1 MYTTTVVT
9 QVMQACLP
17 LMHAARWCALRDV
30 VVSAVNGHALGL
42 VALAV
47 GTPRT
52 TKVRHRVKCVD
63 RLLGNTHLEA
73 HRLDLYTALARQW
86 LTGLPQLLIVV
97 DWSSLTADMQWH
109 WLRASVVCD
118 GRSITL
124 YEEVHPRKH
133 LGSLAV
139 HKRFIKR
146 LEQLLPKS
154 AHPPIVM
161 TDAGFRNPWFR
172 LIAAQGWQWVGRV
185 RNRDFVRRNEAEDWK
200 PAKQLYEQARS
211 VAADLGAYETVRNHP
226 LKCRLV
232 RVKHSPKGRKHR
244 YASGKDQNNSTARK
258 CASRHREPWLLSC
271 SPSLGHLNA
280 EAVVRLYAQRM
291 RIEEEFRD
299 TKNVVL
305 GAGLALSRSHGQQR
319 LQALLLIGHIAQMA
333 KRLIGEAAKGA
344 QLHLQLMSTNR
355 KERAELSVMML
366 AKRVIDSPELLR
378 KLKAPWPGW
387 HVLRSQVSAAINR
400 AVAADSWGNLRVRPV
415 SACIDVMR

>member
-1 MYTTTVVT
+1 MHTPTIVA
-9 QVMQACLP
+9 QVMQCCLP

-30 VVSAVNGHALGL
+30 VVSSVNGHALGL

-52 TKVRHRVKCVD
+52 ISVRHRVKCVD
-63 RLLGNTHLEA
+63 RLLGNRHLES
-73 HRLDLYTALARQW
+73 HRYDLYAALARQW

-139 HKRFIKR
+139 HTRFIKR
-146 LEQLLPKS
+146 LAQLLPQS

-185 RNRDFVRRNEAEDWK
+185 RNRDFVRKNEAEAWL
-200 PAKQLYEQARS
+200 PAKLLYGQARATAS
-211 VAADLGAYETVRNHP
+211 DFGAYETVRNHP
-226 LKCRLV
+226 LRCRLV
-232 RVKHSPKGRKHR
+232 LIKHAPKGRKHR
-244 YASGKDQNNSTARK
+244 YASGKVKNNSTARK
-258 CASRHREPWLLSC
+258 IASRYREPWLLSC
-271 SPSLGHLNA
+271 TPSLGHLSA

-305 GAGLALSRSHGQQR
+305 GAGLALSRSQGQQR
-319 LQALLLIGHIAQMA
+319 LQALLLIGHIAQIA
-333 KRLIGEAAKGA
+333 KRLISEAAKHA
-344 QLHLQLMSTNR
+344 QLHLQLMSTCR
-355 KERAELSVMML
+355 RDRAELSVMML
-366 AKRVIDSPELLR
+366 AKRVIESPTLLR
-378 KLKAPWPGW
+378 NLKNPWPFR
-387 HVLRSQVSAAINR
+387 HVLRSQASAAINR
-400 AVAADSWGNLRVRPV
+400 AMAV
-415 SACIDVMR
+415 

>member
-1 MYTTTVVT
+1 MHTATIVA
-9 QVMQACLP
+9 QVMQCCFP
-17 LMHAARWCALRDV
+17 LMHAARWRALHDV
-30 VVSAVNGHALGL
+30 AVSAVNGYALGL

-63 RLLGNTHLEA
+63 RLLGNIHLEA
-73 HRLDLYTALARQW
+73 HRFELYAALARQW

-97 DWSSLTADMQWH
+97 DWSGLTADMQWH

-139 HKRFIKR
+139 HTRFIK
-146 LEQLLPKS
+146 QLARMLPAS

-185 RNRDFVRRNEAEDWK
+185 RNRDFVRKNEAETWL
-200 PAKQLYEQARS
+200 PAKILYGQAR
-211 VAADLGAYETVRNHP
+211 VTAADLGAYESVRNHP
-226 LKCRLV
+226 LRCRLV
-232 RVKHSPKGRKHR
+232 LVKHAPKGRKHR
-244 YASGKDQNNSTARK
+244 YASGKVKNNSTARK
-258 CASRHREPWLLSC
+258 IASRYREPWLLSC
-271 SPSLGHLNA
+271 SPSLAHLSA
-280 EAVVRLYAQRM
+280 EAIVRLYAQRM

-319 LQALLLIGHIAQMA
+319 LQALLLIGHIAHMA
-333 KRLIGEAAKGA
+333 KRLIGEAAKAA
-344 QLHLQLMSTNR
+344 QLHLQLMSTCR
-355 KERAELSVMML
+355 RDRAELSVMML
-366 AKRVIDSPELLR
+366 AKRVIDSPALLR
-378 KLKAPWPGW
+378 KLKDPWPCQ
-387 HVLRSQVSAAINR
+387 HALRSQVSAAINR
-400 AVAADSWGNLRVRPV
+400 AVAA
-415 SACIDVMR
+415 

>member
-1 MYTTTVVT
+1 MHTATIVA

-17 LMHAARWCALRDV
+17 HMHAARWCALRDV

-73 HRLDLYTALARQW
+73 HRFDLYTALARQW

-133 LGSLAV
+133 LGSLTV
-139 HKRFIKR
+139 HTRFIKQ
-146 LEQLLPKS
+146 LAQLLPKS

-172 LIAAQGWQWVGRV
+172 LVAAQGWQWVGRV
-185 RNRDFVRRNEAEDWK
+185 RNRDYVRKIDTDNWL
-200 PAKQLYEQARS
+200 PAKDLYGKAHAI
-211 VAADLGAYETVRNHP
+211 AADLGGYETVRHHP

-232 RVKHSPKGRKHR
+232 LVKHSPKGRKHC
-244 YASGKDQNNSTARK
+244 YASGKQQNNSTARK
-258 CASRHREPWLLSC
+258 CASRYREPWLLSC
-271 SPSLGHLNA
+271 SPGLGHLNA
-280 EAVVRLYAQRM
+280 KAAVKLYAQRM

-355 KERAELSVMML
+355 KDRAELSVMML

-378 KLKAPWPGW
+378 KLKTPWPGW
-387 HVLRSQVSAAINR
+387 HALRSQVSAAINR
-400 AVAADSWGNLRVRPV
+400 AVAA
-415 SACIDVMR
+415 

>member
-1 MYTTTVVT
+1 
-9 QVMQACLP
+9 MQACLP

-146 LEQLLPKS
+146 LAQLLPKS

-400 AVAADSWGNLRVRPV
+400 AVAADSWGNLR
-415 SACIDVMR
+415 A

>member
-1 MYTTTVVT
+1 MHTPTIVA
-9 QVMQACLP
+9 QVMQCCLP

-30 VVSAVNGHALGL
+30 VVSSVNGHALGL

-52 TKVRHRVKCVD
+52 ISVRHRVKCVD
-63 RLLGNTHLEA
+63 RLLGNIHLKA
-73 HRLDLYTALARQW
+73 HRLDLYTALAQQW

-139 HKRFIKR
+139 HTRFIKR
-146 LEQLLPKS
+146 LAQLLPKS
-154 AHPPIVM
+154 THPPIVM
-161 TDAGFRNPWFR
+161 TDAGFRNTWFR
-172 LIAAQGWQWVGRV
+172 LIAAQGWQWLGRV
-185 RNRDFVRRNEAEDWK
+185 RNRDFVRKTEVEDWQ
-200 PAKQLYEQARS
+200 PAKLLYQQART
-211 VAADLGAYETVRNHP
+211 VAADLGAFETVRNSP

-232 RVKHSPKGRKHR
+232 LVKHAPKGRKHR
-244 YASGKDQNNSTARK
+244 YASGKVKNNSTARK
-258 CASRHREPWLLSC
+258 IASRYREPWLLSC
-271 SPSLGHLNA
+271 SPSLGHLSA

-291 RIEEEFRD
+291 RIEEAFRD

-319 LQALLLIGHIAQMA
+319 LQALLLIGHIAQVA
-333 KRLIGEAAKGA
+333 KRLIGEAAKSA
-344 QLHLQLMSTNR
+344 QLHLQLTSTCR
-355 KERAELSVMML
+355 KDRAELSVMML
-366 AKRVIDSPELLR
+366 AKRVIDSPALLR
-378 KLKAPWPGW
+378 KLKSAWPCW
-387 HVLRSQVSAAINR
+387 HVLRGQASAAINR
-400 AVAADSWGNLRVRPV
+400 AMAA
-415 SACIDVMR
+415 

>member
-146 LEQLLPKS
+146 LAQLLPKS

-172 LIAAQGWQWVGRV
+172 LIAAQGWLWVGRV

-400 AVAADSWGNLRVRPV
+400 AVAADSWGNLR
-415 SACIDVMR
+415 A

>member
-1 MYTTTVVT
+1 MHTESIVT
-9 QVMQACLP
+9 QVMQCCLP
-17 LMHAARWCALRDV
+17 LMHAARWRALRDV
-30 VVSAVNGHALGL
+30 AVSSVNGCALSL

-47 GTPRT
+47 GTPRAT
-52 TKVRHRVKCVD
+52 TVRHRVKCVD
-63 RLLGNTHLEA
+63 RLLGNDHLESC
-73 HRLDLYTALARQW
+73 RFDLYAALAQQW

-133 LGSLAV
+133 LGSLVV

-146 LEQLLPKS
+146 LAQLLPKS

-172 LIAAQGWQWVGRV
+172 LIAAQGWQWLGRV
-185 RNRDFVRRNEAEDWK
+185 RNRDYVRKHATEDWQ
-200 PAKQLYEQARS
+200 PAKQLYEQART
-211 VAADLGAYETVRNHP
+211 VAADLGVYETVRNHP
-226 LKCRLV
+226 LKCRLMLI
-232 RVKHSPKGRKHR
+232 KHAPKGRKHH
-244 YASGKDQNNSTARK
+244 YASGKEQNNSTAKK
-258 CASRHREPWLLSC
+258 CAARYREPWLLSS
-271 SPSLGHLNA
+271 SPSLGHLSA

-333 KRLIGEAAKGA
+333 KRLIGEAARSA
-344 QLHLQLMSTNR
+344 QLHLQLMSTCR
-355 KERAELSVMML
+355 KDRAELSVMML
-366 AKRVIDSPELLR
+366 AKRVIDSPTLLR
-378 KLKAPWPGW
+378 KLKGAWPGW
-387 HVLRSQVSAAINR
+387 QGLRSQVSAAINH
-400 AVAADSWGNLRVRPV
+400 AVAA
-415 SACIDVMR
+415 